1 MLCVCVCIG
10 NEHLVRSTQS
20 FRLMDFVATCGFS
33 VGACI
38 EATIIHEKAN
48 MGIH

>member
-1 MLCVCVCIG
+1 VLCVCVCIG

-20 FRLMDFVATCGFS
+20 FRLMDFVATCEFS

>member
-1 MLCVCVCIG
+1 MLRVHVCIG
-10 NEHLVRSTQS
+10 SEHLVRSTQS
-20 FRLMDFVATCGFS
+20 FRLMNFIATCGFS